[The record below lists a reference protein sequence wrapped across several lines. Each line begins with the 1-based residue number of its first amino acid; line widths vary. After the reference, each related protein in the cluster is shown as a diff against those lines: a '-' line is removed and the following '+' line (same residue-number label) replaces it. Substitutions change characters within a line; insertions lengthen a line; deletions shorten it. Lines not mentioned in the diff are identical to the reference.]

1 MLASS
6 RNFKEEE
13 NLFESLINERVHMD
27 KDTENI
33 DKKIWS
39 IYGKRRSIL
48 FTDLCGFSNSV
59 HEKGI
64 IQFIQK
70 IYVFKSIFMKII
82 EKYNGH
88 VIKIIGDSFVVLFET
103 VDDAVNTTI
112 ETQSYLLNYNKE
124 KEARER
130 IFLCAGIGY
139 GDILVIDDK
148 ELFGDEVNIASKLG
162 EDTAE
167 AYEILIS
174 EAARNNIGKLNDNL
188 EFEELSCEIVNGLRA
203 YKVFYNI

>member
-1 MLASS
+1 MLSNF
-6 RNFKEEE
+6 RNLNEEE
-13 NLFESLINERVHMD
+13 RLFESLINERIQMD
-27 KDTENI
+27 KSTENI
-33 DKKIWS
+33 DKQIWS
-39 IYGKRRSIL
+39 IYGKRMSIL

-70 IYVFKSIFMKII
+70 IYVFKSIFMKFID
-82 EKYNGH
+82 KYNGQ

-103 VDDAVNTTI
+103 VDDAINTTI
-112 ETQSYLLNYNKE
+112 ETQRYLLNYNKE
-124 KEARER
+124 KEACER

-139 GDILVIDDK
+139 GEILKVGDK

-174 EAARNNIGKLNDNL
+174 EAAKNNIEKLNDNL
-188 EFEELSCEIVNGLRA
+188 YFEELNHQIVNGLKA
-203 YKVFYNI
+203 YKVLY